1 MRHVCKQKRRYLQR
15 EDKPVVMG
23 FIAFQQFYATQ
34 MRQKNVAFAKF
45 ADSQFYEAFVR
56 FGRYL
61 IDLDAVN
68 KLGFIDFLL
77 QVEVP
82 LHRWTEAAIYA
93 MYIRELNKTETP
105 LDALERNF
113 LLMQQWAN
121 ATGESW
127 RDFFRRV
134 ETPLATLWISTG
146 RISPWVL
153 CLASSAQQL
162 LKRFTPEQAA
172 MVEKAVDAQFWQ
184 LKIQHHQQD
193 VEMIR
198 QTLREHEV

>member
-1 MRHVCKQKRRYLQR
+1 MRHVCVQKRRHLQR

-23 FIAFQQFYATQ
+23 FIAFEQFYVRS
-34 MRQKNVAFAKF
+34 MHQKNISFDKFAKS
-45 ADSQFYEAFVR
+45 DFYDEFVR

-77 QVEVP
+77 RLEIP
-82 LHRWTEAAIYA
+82 LHRWTQATLYA
-93 MYIRELNKTETP
+93 TYIRELNKSETP
-105 LDALERNF
+105 IDALERNF

-121 ATGESW
+121 ATGEPW

-134 ETPLATLWISTG
+134 ETPLATLWISSG

-162 LKRFTPEQAA
+162 LARFTPEQV
-172 MVEKAVDAQFWQ
+172 MIVEKAVDAKFWQ
-184 LKIQHHQQD
+184 LKIQHHHQD
-193 VEMIR
+193 VEIIR
-198 QTLREHEV
+198 QTLREHGV